1 VSHEVVEGD
10 DVVRLVD
17 GVVVLRR
24 FGSKL
29 FVVSFEEMAMSRQK
43 IFWRFRRHCSV
54 GQRPSADLSSVENF
68 SQLAF
73 VLNKNQNNLKINDF
87 AKIRFNQKDLI
98 FSD

>member
-17 GVVVLRR
+17 GVVFLRL

-29 FVVSFEEMAMSRQK
+29 FVVSFEEMSMSRQK
-43 IFWRFRRHCSV
+43 IFRRFRRHCSV

-73 VLNKNQNNLKINDF
+73 VLNKDQNNLKMNDV
-87 AKIRFNQKDLI
+87 AKIRLKRFN
-98 FSD
+98 FV